1 MIVER
6 ILRYGEAAAGL
17 ALGIY
22 RAVREGRAGR
32 VAEILP
38 DELLTTLERK
48 RAEIDAINRYGG
60 KE

>member
-1 MIVER
+1 MILDR

-22 RAVREGRAGR
+22 RAVREGRAER